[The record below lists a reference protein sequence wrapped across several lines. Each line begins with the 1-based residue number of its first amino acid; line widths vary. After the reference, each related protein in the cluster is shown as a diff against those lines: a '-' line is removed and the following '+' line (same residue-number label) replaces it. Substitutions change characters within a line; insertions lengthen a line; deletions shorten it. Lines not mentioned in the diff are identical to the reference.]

1 MCPTMFRLWRNP
13 YLFISQ
19 LHRAR
24 EAFWMVLFEYVD
36 LLRFLLLSTW
46 RAVWVVGSVE
56 LSFLPLRRKRGDP
69 ASLGHPT
76 SQEYLDKKSIIWIKK
91 QNLKSKGLQLPQI
104 VSPPKWN
111 LKIIHVECYAHL
123 SSWFTL
129 ASPQGRLPGTQLLHY
144 QSLYG
149 GFAPQSWAKLVLS
162 PNFGQG
168 KAIMNAPN
176 AKLWGTRHCH
186 KHCWRS
192 MFPGFHR
199 DLGPSKWDA
208 ADQCRYP
215 LFVP

>member
-76 SQEYLDKKSIIWIKK
+76 SQEYLDKKMRKTIIWIKK

-162 PNFGQG
+162 SKFWPCGH
-168 KAIMNAPN
+168 A
-176 AKLWGTRHCH
+176 HH
-186 KHCWRS
+186 
-192 MFPGFHR
+192 PGVKTT
-199 DLGPSKWDA
+199 LS
-208 ADQCRYP
+208 Q
-215 LFVP
+215 